1 MKARVTVGP
10 VDVRTEG
17 ITLGLRELR
26 ALMRL
31 ATDMALAVIEE
42 AAKDDTP
49 EANPIGFTALMERA
63 EDTMADT
70 IDGDD
75 E

>member
-42 AAKDDTP
+42 AAKDDP
-49 EANPIGFTALMERA
+49 LEANPIGFTALMERA
-63 EDTMADT
+63 EETMADT
-70 IDGDD
+70 LD
-75 E
+75 EEDE

>member
-10 VDVRTEG
+10 VDVRTQG
-17 ITLGLRELR
+17 IDLGLRELR

-63 EDTMADT
+63 EETMADT